1 MSEGKRLNKY
11 ISDSG
16 FCSRREADRLI
27 SQGKVTINGSV
38 AVIGSQVYEGDTVA
52 VDGKKIRDNRKKV
65 YLAFN
70 KPPGITCTTDR
81 KDPTNIIDYIGYS
94 ERIFPIGRLDKDSE
108 GLILLTNDGDVVNRI
123 LRAGNNHEK
132 EYLVT
137 VDKTVTDN
145 FITKM
150 SSGVRIHK
158 TTTKPCKVR
167 QTGAKSFSITLVE
180 GLNRQIRLMCEAFGY
195 EVVGLKRVRVMNV
208 TLNGIGR
215 GNYRMIKGKELD
227 AIMEATKDS
236 SNLESA
242 STGGGGKKR
251 QNKSNPS
258 VRYAAKQ
265 KKSNLSSKKKQ
276 TNGRDSN
283 EKAGTPS
290 GKFGKAKRSPIRN
303 KMKRKK

>member
-16 FCSRREADRLI
+16 ICSRREADRHI
-27 SQGKVTINGSV
+27 SQGKVMINGSI
-38 AVIGSQVYEGDTVA
+38 AVIGSRVHEGDTVI

-137 VDKTVTDN
+137 VDKAVTDN
-145 FITKM
+145 FISKM

-167 QTGAKSFSITLVE
+167 QTGAKSFSIILVE

-195 EVVGLKRVRVMNV
+195 EVVGLKRVRVMSV
-208 TLNGIGR
+208 TLDGIGR
-215 GNYRMIKGKELD
+215 GNYRMIKGKELE

-236 SNLESA
+236 TNLESA
-242 STGGGGKKR
+242 STEGNGRKR

-265 KKSNLSSKKKQ
+265 KKSNQSS
-276 TNGRDSN
+276 
-283 EKAGTPS
+283 
-290 GKFGKAKRSPIRN
+290 KRSPIRN